1 MVYLLQLRCCLD
13 HFRIRSQIRSQHR
26 FQLQLHFLL
35 YLFLC
40 LFLLLDFRCCLL
52 GGELLVVA
60 ALVVPGVVAIL
71 PEVQLLSAPPVV
83 DPPLPRDL

>member
-1 MVYLLQLRCCLD
+1 MVYLIPLRCCLD
-13 HFRIRSQIRSQHR
+13 HFRIRSQHR
-26 FQLQLHFLL
+26 FHLQLPLHFLL

-40 LFLLLDFRCCLL
+40 LFLCLDFRCCLL

-71 PEVQLLSAPPVV
+71 LEVQLLSAPPVV

>member
-1 MVYLLQLRCCLD
+1 MVYLLPLRCCLD

-26 FQLQLHFLL
+26 FHLQLPLYFLL

-40 LFLLLDFRCCLL
+40 LDFRCCLL